1 MGQKIHPVGL
11 RLGITRTWDSRW
23 YEKKQYTAWLHE
35 DVAIRKYLGRLTRAA
50 AISKVEIERRANQAR
65 VIVHTA
71 KPGIIIGKRGVG
83 IEDIRK
89 SLERMT
95 QKNVQVNVIEIKHPE
110 LDARLVAQNIVDQLE
125 KRIAFRRA
133 MKQAIMRTMKAG
145 ARGVKV
151 QVSGRLGG
159 SEIARSEQNHDG
171 KVPLHTLRA
180 DIDYAHVEAFT
191 TFGRI
196 GTKVWIYKGEVL
208 PEGPRGEARAE
219 RAVPAGERAQFRD
232 RRGRRGGRGGAQRPV
247 PGAPATS
254 ELGEVTEPTTETA
267 TDLAAPAPATE
278 LAGPAPATELAAPA
292 PATELAGP
300 ARATELAAPAPATE
314 LAAPAAATELAAPAA
329 ATELAAPAAA
339 TELAAPAAATE
350 LAAPAPATEL
360 AAPVASTEL
369 ASSAPSSELVT
380 PEADV
385 TPSAPSTELV
395 TPEADVTPSAPLA
408 AFVTSEPEAEVT
420 PSAPSTE
427 VAASVSAELPLPSA
441 AEILHD
447 HASLQSATESAPP
460 IAGEHPTGPHGGSV
474 VHSVPPA
481 GMESVADA
489 TPVEAIEHDVAA
501 LPEGNAGEANE

>member
-35 DVAIRKYLGRLTRAA
+35 DVAIRKYFGRLTRAA

-89 SLERMT
+89 SLERLT

-110 LDARLVAQNIVDQLE
+110 LDARLVGQNIVDQLE

-208 PEGPRGEARAE
+208 PEVRGDGRAE
-219 RAVPAGERAQFRD
+219 RAGAAPAGDRPQFRD
-232 RRGRRGGRGGAQRPV
+232 RRGRRGGRGGQ
-247 PGAPATS
+247 GAPPPRTGGAEAVETS
-254 ELGEVTEPTTETA
+254 EALVTTEAPVTA
-267 TDLAAPAPATE
+267 PEVQAAAPEVQAAPEASAAVAEAPAPVAE
-278 LAGPAPATELAAPA
+278 AP
-292 PATELAGP
+292 
-300 ARATELAAPAPATE
+300 
-314 LAAPAAATELAAPAA
+314 
-329 ATELAAPAAA
+329 
-339 TELAAPAAATE
+339 
-350 LAAPAPATEL
+350 
-360 AAPVASTEL
+360 
-369 ASSAPSSELVT
+369 
-380 PEADV
+380 
-385 TPSAPSTELV
+385 
-395 TPEADVTPSAPLA
+395 
-408 AFVTSEPEAEVT
+408 EPEVAVPT
-420 PSAPSTE
+420 PG
-427 VAASVSAELPLPSA
+427 
-441 AEILHD
+441 EIAHD
-447 HASLQSATESAPP
+447 NASLVSDIDGAPP
-460 IAGEHPTGPHGGSV
+460 TGGDRPNEPHSGSV
-474 VHSVPPA
+474 VHNVPPA
-481 GMESVADA
+481 GIDA
-489 TPVEAIEHDVAA
+489 VEDSTPVDAIEHDVAA
-501 LPEGNAGEANE
+501 QPDVSLGEVSE